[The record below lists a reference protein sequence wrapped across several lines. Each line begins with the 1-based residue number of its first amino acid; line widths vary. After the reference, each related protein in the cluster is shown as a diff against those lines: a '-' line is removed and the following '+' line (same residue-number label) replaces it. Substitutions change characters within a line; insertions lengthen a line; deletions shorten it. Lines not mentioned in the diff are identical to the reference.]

1 MSAMTTKRSMQQTP
15 VSQEDA
21 IRRRQFD
28 EATGGSEAI
37 LNDVDPALW
46 PARHGEVLRRYA
58 LARVNSPHIAEELV
72 QDTFAAA
79 LQNQS
84 RFMGRSAEQTWLVG
98 ILRHKILDYYRKNGR
113 EQRNFDRSV
122 ALEDFDIPQTSI
134 ANIRERLQRE
144 EGHRAFWGALDKGL
158 KVLPKRTADAFRMVE
173 IEELDTDTA
182 CARLGVSKS
191 NLWVM
196 LHRARKQLR
205 VLMRDE
211 MKISGKGQI
220 AQALCHAG

>member
-1 MSAMTTKRSMQQTP
+1 MTSKQTLKQHEMP
-15 VSQEDA
+15 L
-21 IRRRQFD
+21 RRQFE
-28 EATGGSEAI
+28 EAAGGSEAI

-58 LARVNSPHIAEELV
+58 LARVNSPNIAEELV

-79 LQNQS
+79 LQNQD

-122 ALEDFDIPQTSI
+122 SLEDFDIPQTNL

-144 EGHRAFWGALDKGL
+144 EGHRAFWRALDTGL
-158 KVLPKRTADAFRMVE
+158 KALPKRTADAFRMVE

-182 CARLGVSKS
+182 CARLGISKS

-205 VLMRDE
+205 VLLREE
-211 MKISGKGQI
+211 MQISGKGGI
-220 AQALCHAG
+220 AQALCHVA

>member
-1 MSAMTTKRSMQQTP
+1 MKNKAEILMRRF
-15 VSQEDA
+15 DA
-21 IRRRQFD
+21 S
-28 EATGGSEAI
+28 GGGLAVTDNEIDTSKWVAK
-37 LNDVDPALW
+37 
-46 PARHGEVLRRYA
+46 HGEILRRYA
-58 LARVNSPHIAEELV
+58 IARVNNPFVAEELV

-79 LQNQS
+79 LQNQD

-113 EQRNFDRSV
+113 EQRSFDKSI
-122 ALEDFDIPQTSI
+122 AWEDFDAPQVGVSD
-134 ANIRERLQRE
+134 ARERLSQE
-144 EGHRAFWGALDKGL
+144 EGRKAFWSALEKGL
-158 KVLPKRTADAFRMVE
+158 HGLPKRTAEAFRMVE

-205 VLMRDE
+205 AYFRAETDLSPATFTPQTLWQV
-211 MKISGKGQI
+211 
-220 AQALCHAG
+220 A

>member
-1 MSAMTTKRSMQQTP
+1 MTSKRSIHQNEMPLQ
-15 VSQEDA
+15 
-21 IRRRQFD
+21 RQFD
-28 EATGGSEAI
+28 GAAGGSEAI

-46 PARHGEVLRRYA
+46 PERHGEVLRRYA
-58 LARVNSPHIAEELV
+58 LARVSNPGIAEELV

-79 LQNQS
+79 LQNQD

-122 ALEDFDIPQTSI
+122 SFEDFDVPQTGL
-134 ANIRERLQRE
+134 ANVRERLQRE
-144 EGHRAFWGALDKGL
+144 EGHRAFWQALDTGL
-158 KVLPKRTADAFRMVE
+158 KALPQRTAEAFRMVE

-205 VLMRDE
+205 VLLRDE
-211 MKISGKGQI
+211 MQITGHGGI
-220 AQALCHAG
+220 AQALCHVA